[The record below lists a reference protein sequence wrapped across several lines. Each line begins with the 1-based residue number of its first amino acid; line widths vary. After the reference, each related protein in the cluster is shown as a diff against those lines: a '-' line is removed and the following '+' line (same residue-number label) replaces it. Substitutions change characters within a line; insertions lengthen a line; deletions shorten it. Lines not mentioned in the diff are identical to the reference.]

1 MSKYNQEIKFKR
13 EKETKT
19 MFDELNNKRITVREG
34 VDINSMEFKP
44 IKDFVGQDIRV
55 DGFFFTTGG
64 HYGKQVVVVGNGC
77 LINMP
82 KRAVETFE
90 VVVNNGAMLN
100 AVLGGHMLITD
111 IKPIKTK
118 NGDST
123 GYTFKDC

>member
-1 MSKYNQEIKFKR
+1 
-13 EKETKT
+13 
-19 MFDELNNKRITVREG
+19 MFDKLNNKRVTVREG
-34 VDINSMEFKP
+34 IDTDSMEFRP
-44 IKDFVGQDIRV
+44 IKDFVGQDIHV

-90 VVVNNGAMLN
+90 QVASNEAMLN
-100 AVLGGHMLITD
+100 ALLGGHMLITD
-111 IKPIKTK
+111 IKPITTK

>member
-1 MSKYNQEIKFKR
+1 
-13 EKETKT
+13 
-19 MFDELNNKRITVREG
+19 MFDKLNNKRVTVRE
-34 VDINSMEFKP
+34 DINTENMEFKP
-44 IKDFVGQDIRV
+44 IKDFVGQTIKV

-64 HYGKQVVVVGNGC
+64 HYGKQVVVVGNGY

-90 VVVNNGAMLN
+90 QVANNDDMLN
-100 AVLGGHMLITD
+100 AVLGGHMIITD
-111 IKPIKTK
+111 IKPIKTR

>member
-1 MSKYNQEIKFKR
+1 MFEALNVKR
-13 EKETKT
+13 
-19 MFDELNNKRITVREG
+19 MTVREG
-34 VDINSMEFKP
+34 VDTDNMDFKP
-44 IKDFVGQDIRV
+44 IREFVGQEIKV

-64 HYGKQVVVVGNGC
+64 HYGKQVVVVGNGY

-90 VVVNNGAMLN
+90 QVANNEAMLK
-100 AVLGGHMLITD
+100 AVLDGHMKIVD
-111 IKPIKTK
+111 IKPIQTK

>member
-1 MSKYNQEIKFKR
+1 
-13 EKETKT
+13 
-19 MFDELNNKRITVREG
+19 MFDKLNNKRITVREG
-34 VDINSMEFKP
+34 VDTDSMEFKP
-44 IKDFVGQDIRV
+44 IKDFVGQEIKV

-90 VVVNNGAMLN
+90 QVANNDAMLN

-123 GYTFKDC
+123 GYIFKDC